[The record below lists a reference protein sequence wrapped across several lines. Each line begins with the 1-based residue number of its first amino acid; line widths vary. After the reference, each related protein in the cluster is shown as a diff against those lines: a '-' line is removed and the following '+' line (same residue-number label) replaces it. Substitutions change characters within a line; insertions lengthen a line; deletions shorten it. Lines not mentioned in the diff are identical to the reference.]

1 MEKMKWG
8 IIGCGGIADRRTI
21 PGLVLSDIAKCY
33 AVMDLNEEATERVKA
48 KYGAKVGCTDV
59 DTLLKQ
65 DIEAVYIA
73 TPVGCHKEQAKKGGR
88 CRKAHTS

>member
-1 MEKMKWG
+1 MERMNWG

-33 AVMDLNEEATERVKA
+33 AVMDLNEETVAKVKE
-48 KYGAKVGCTDV
+48 KYGAETGCTDV

-73 TPVGCHKEQAKKGGR
+73 TPVEAGQCEKF
-88 CRKAHTS
+88 SVNSIFL